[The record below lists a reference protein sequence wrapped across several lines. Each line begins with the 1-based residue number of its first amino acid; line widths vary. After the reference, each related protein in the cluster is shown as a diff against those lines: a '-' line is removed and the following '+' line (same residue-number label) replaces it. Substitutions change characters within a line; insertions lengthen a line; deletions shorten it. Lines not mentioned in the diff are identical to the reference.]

1 MFGAGLKV
9 LAVLSL
15 AVFLTSCSD
24 APKAGSK
31 SEAPA
36 EKSSSPTAGPVS
48 GKTAF
53 WETYKS
59 AHAWAADKCPLSLEG
74 KNVSNSGDDAGKA
87 TVWIATFGS
96 PRKREA
102 RMFTY
107 SASGQAPDLLK
118 GVSVGHAITW
128 NGPTKEAMPFVTD
141 DFSVDSD
148 AAYKTALA
156 QADAWVKKHPD
167 KPVTL
172 ALGNASRFSGPVW
185 YVLWGEPKSGYSVYV
200 SARTGEVVK

>member
-1 MFGAGLKV
+1 MLRAGVKV
-9 LAVLSL
+9 LAVLTL
-15 AVFLTSCSD
+15 VIFFTSCSD
-24 APKAGSK
+24 APKPASKAEAGT
-31 SEAPA
+31 
-36 EKSSSPTAGPVS
+36 EKSSATTGPVS

-53 WETYKS
+53 WEAYKS
-59 AHAWAADKCPLSLEG
+59 AHAWATDKIPLSLEG
-74 KNVSNSGDDAGKA
+74 KNVSASGDGAGKA
-87 TVWIATFGS
+87 SVWVATFGS

-102 RMFTY
+102 RAFTY
-107 SASGQAPDLLK
+107 SASGQQPDLLK

-128 NGPTKEAMPFVTD
+128 NGPAKEAMPFATE

-172 ALGNASRFSGPVW
+172 ALGNAARFSGPVW
-185 YVLWGEPKSGYSVYV
+185 YVLWGDRNSGYSVYV
-200 SARTGEVVK
+200 SAKTGEVVK